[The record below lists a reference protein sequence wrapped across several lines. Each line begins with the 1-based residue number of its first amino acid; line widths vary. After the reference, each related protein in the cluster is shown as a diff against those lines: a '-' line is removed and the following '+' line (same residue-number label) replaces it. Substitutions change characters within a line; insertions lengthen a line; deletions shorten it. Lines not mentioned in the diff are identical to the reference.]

1 MKYLFFSILALTLT
15 ASIAYAEKVFTNEDL
30 EKYPVAPISKDKSP
44 TDTSP
49 PDTRGKE
56 VQQNKED
63 PQLWC
68 NRARELED
76 RISSAK
82 VAYTRAVEEKIQ
94 ADRDYLNVGSPQVR
108 EAAASKITQTEANI
122 QAAES
127 ALRDLEDD
135 AHRRG
140 IPPGWL
146 RCQFE

>member
-30 EKYPVAPISKDKSP
+30 EKFNVAPITK
-44 TDTSP
+44 TP
-49 PDTRGKE
+49 PENSSSNTGEKE

-68 NRARELED
+68 NRSTELKN

-82 VAYTRAVEEKIQ
+82 AAYSEAVDEKAA
-94 ADRDYLNVGSPQVR
+94 ADLAALNIGASAVR
-108 EAAASKITQTEANI
+108 EAAALKLSRAEAEV

-127 ALRDLEDD
+127 ELRDLEDD
-135 AHRRG
+135 AHRKD